1 MTNIW
6 TNQRLDYWFAVIVE
20 IVNHIAEIV
29 IPIGIPSKEAKA
41 EIERL
46 PVTTEDKIRKSLV

>member
-1 MTNIW
+1 MFFPLF
-6 TNQRLDYWFAVIVE
+6 LDYWFAVIVE

-46 PVTTEDKIRKSLV
+46 PVTTEAKIRKSLV